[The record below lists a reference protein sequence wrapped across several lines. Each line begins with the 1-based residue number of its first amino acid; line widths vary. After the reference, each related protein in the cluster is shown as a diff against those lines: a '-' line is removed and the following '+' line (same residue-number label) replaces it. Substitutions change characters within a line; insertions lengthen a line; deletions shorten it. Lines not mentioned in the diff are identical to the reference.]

1 MRDSCFQSEEHM
13 TLPHN
18 IHLYYHKDAN
28 AEYGS
33 FLDRQMDGTWP
44 LCTECMNYIHPDAA
58 DFCPTHALADAN
70 DFLSQLIRDKA
81 EERDLSDSAQW
92 VKYWESVVLY
102 GAASKETEQQSWD
115 AMMMWRERVI
125 KY

>member
-1 MRDSCFQSEEHM
+1 MREYLFSEANM
-13 TLPHN
+13 STIPHN

-33 FLDRQMDGTWP
+33 FLDKQLDGTWP
-44 LCTECMNYIHPDAA
+44 RCTTCKAYMHPDANQ
-58 DFCPTHALADAN
+58 FCPTCALADAN
-70 DFLSQLIRDKA
+70 DYLGYLIANRA
-81 EERDLSDSAQW
+81 EQDDLSDSAQW

-102 GAASKETEQQSWD
+102 GAASKETEQQEWD
-115 AMMMWRERVI
+115 AMMMWRERAI